1 MKTQNL
7 ASRAGSYSGRDA
19 ISSAGSQRGCGSSRF
34 RGGLGAAAGLVLQV
48 GLGFDYVFC
57 QGQYRPG
64 FAVLHRGVQLLVTN
78 SAAVRV

>member
-7 ASRAGSYSGRDA
+7 ASRAGSCSGRDA
-19 ISSAGSQRGCGSSRF
+19 ISSAGSQTGCGGSRF
-34 RGGLGAAAGLVLQV
+34 RGGLGAAAGLVLLA